1 MWSSS
6 ANNTTEF
13 AFCDNELDGFH
24 TGYVAIHG
32 WVALIVCIFG
42 SIANG
47 LNIAVLTRREMTSPT
62 NAILTGLAVADMLV
76 MVEYIPYAFHSYLD
90 KRPRSETFTYSW
102 AVFVL
107 FHSIFAQ
114 VFHTISIWLTVM
126 LAIWR
131 YIAVIHA
138 QKSREWCT
146 YKRSIIA
153 IVAAY
158 VICPLICI
166 PIYVTTEVQHR
177 NVTLNSSSDNN
188 GSVSGGNG
196 SAGDANTTIYYVQ
209 MTESAKHSAAQE
221 VNFWIYSVVIKLIP
235 CVALTILSLPLIRA
249 LMEAK
254 KRRKN
259 LTTATMLKLEESIN
273 LSEGKKRKRKVSR
286 AMDKERQTDRTTKML
301 LAVLLLFLLTEF
313 PQGTLGLSSVI
324 FGKVFF
330 NKCYVKLVQLIMS
343 SHRCNETRESKRS
356 RARRASSLRYNC
368 AQPFHFSFTSSSS
381 ACTFKRARRHCHNFK
396 TIKFTVITGK
406 LKRRHDKL
414 SPRAVKVQLP
424 PSAVHETI
432 FLLFCEES
440 RALHRVQ
447 RLFIFLE

>member
-6 ANNTTEF
+6 ANNTTDF

-177 NVTLNSSSDNN
+177 NVTINSSSDNSSSSSSSSSS
-188 GSVSGGNG
+188 SVSGGNG
-196 SAGDANTTIYYVQ
+196 SSAGDANTTIYYVQ

-259 LTTATMLKLEESIN
+259 LTTATMLKMEESIN

-286 AMDKERQTDRTTKML
+286 AMDKERQTDRTTMML
-301 LAVLLLFLLTEF
+301 LAVLLLFLSTEF
-313 PQGTLGLSSVI
+313 PQGLLGLSSVI

-330 NKCYVKLVQLIMS
+330 NKCYVKLGEAMDILALMNSAINFILYCAMS
-343 SHRCNETRESKRS
+343 RQFRTT
-356 RARRASSLRYNC
+356 
-368 AQPFHFSFTSSSS
+368 FH
-381 ACTFKRARRHCHNFK
+381 K
-396 TIKFTVITGK
+396 
-406 LKRRHDKL
+406 
-414 SPRAVKVQLP
+414 
-424 PSAVHETI
+424 
-432 FLLFCEES
+432 LFC
-440 RALHRVQ
+440 RWK
-447 RLFIFLE
+447 FLNRWLPVPQQAENNNGHTMNNTVTQVTHV